1 MIIDRRTF
9 IQISVPLVATAAAV
23 TFLPSGIAGASSSQ
37 LAGGKQDQKHPTF
50 KIHGWD
56 RHDESARNSST
67 ISSAGSMTG
76 DQNSDDIF
84 ISINQSWRTAWR

>member
-9 IQISVPLVATAAAV
+9 IQISAPVVATAAALAI
-23 TFLPSGIAGASSSQ
+23 FPSQLPGASSPQ
-37 LAGGKQDQKHPTF
+37 LAVGKQDVKHLAF

-56 RHDESARNSST
+56 RHDDGACDSSKP
-67 ISSAGSMTG
+67 SPAGPVT
-76 DQNSDDIF
+76 DDPNSDDVF